1 MSYTVRRKKAIVF
14 LIYYSVVII
23 CMTFPGIFD
32 FANRIN
38 PRIVG
43 LPFSAFY
50 LFVCVGL
57 LFLGLIVQY
66 RIEDKTG
73 ELDIEVEY
81 SGNEEIGGDEK

>member
-1 MSYTVRRKKAIVF
+1 MNQTSRRNKSIVF
-14 LIYYSVVII
+14 ILYYSVVTI

-57 LFLGLIVQY
+57 LFVGLIVQY

-73 ELDIEVEY
+73 ELDLEVEY
-81 SGNEEIGGDEK
+81 SGNEEIGGDVK